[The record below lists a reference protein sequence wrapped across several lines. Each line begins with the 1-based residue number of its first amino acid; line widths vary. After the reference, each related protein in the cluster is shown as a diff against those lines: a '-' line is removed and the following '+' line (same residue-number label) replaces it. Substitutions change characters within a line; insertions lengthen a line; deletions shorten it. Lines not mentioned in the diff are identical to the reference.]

1 MLVSCSLTHG
11 AHVGM
16 LYVCVDVI
24 LKITIP
30 LLSAEPRKARLDGD
44 TRALEAEARAR
55 ARQGARAGATTW
67 CWCPRARPGG
77 RGDAELTTDWTMLES
92 TTRSMDE

>member
-1 MLVSCSLTHG
+1 MLDCST
-11 AHVGM
+11 VG
-16 LYVCVDVI
+16 VADAVRVRTRGDER
-24 LKITIP
+24 
-30 LLSAEPRKARLDGD
+30 ARQRGERKARLDGD